1 MEEYFS
7 DILVYETSAGVVWK
21 EDIKVGGKG
30 VREDVVYR
38 DATTSIKTDKT
49 LMRQLKKDLCIHTS
63 FWTLAMKTTKSNIK
77 LHLFIDGIFIHWI
90 IYVSIAGMGRFIRQ
104 FGKTIAIRL
113 SSNKSSLK

>member
-30 VREDVVYR
+30 VREGVLYR

-49 LMRQLKKDLCIHTS
+49 LMRQLKK
-63 FWTLAMKTTKSNIK
+63 KSMYTHILLDIGNE
-77 LHLFIDGIFIHWI
+77 
-90 IYVSIAGMGRFIRQ
+90 
-104 FGKTIAIRL
+104 
-113 SSNKSSLK
+113 NN

>member
-1 MEEYFS
+1 VEEYFS

-49 LMRQLKKDLCIHTS
+49 LMRQLKK
-63 FWTLAMKTTKSNIK
+63 KSMYTHILLDIGNE
-77 LHLFIDGIFIHWI
+77 
-90 IYVSIAGMGRFIRQ
+90 
-104 FGKTIAIRL
+104 
-113 SSNKSSLK
+113 NN

>member
-49 LMRQLKKDLCIHTS
+49 LMRQLKK
-63 FWTLAMKTTKSNIK
+63 KSMYTHILLDIGNE
-77 LHLFIDGIFIHWI
+77 
-90 IYVSIAGMGRFIRQ
+90 
-104 FGKTIAIRL
+104 
-113 SSNKSSLK
+113 NN

>member
-38 DATTSIKTDKT
+38 DATTSMKTDKT
-49 LMRQLKKDLCIHTS
+49 LMR
-63 FWTLAMKTTKSNIK
+63 
-77 LHLFIDGIFIHWI
+77 
-90 IYVSIAGMGRFIRQ
+90 
-104 FGKTIAIRL
+104 
-113 SSNKSSLK
+113 